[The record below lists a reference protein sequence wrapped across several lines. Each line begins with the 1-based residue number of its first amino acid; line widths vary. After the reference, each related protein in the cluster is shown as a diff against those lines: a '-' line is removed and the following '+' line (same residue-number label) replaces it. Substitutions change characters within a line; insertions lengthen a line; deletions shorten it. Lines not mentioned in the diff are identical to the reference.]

1 MFKAHSYL
9 QLPAVLAVLVLTAAP
24 ACASYGR
31 AYGQPGYGRVDDRAY
46 RSGYNEGRKDGE
58 SDAKRGRSADYDR
71 HEDYRDAD
79 DGFRGGN
86 KNEYRQVFRRG
97 YAEGYN
103 DSYRR
108 YSRNDDRPGRPGP
121 GPVFG
126 GPGRPDRSISS
137 PAAANGFRDGLAQGR
152 EDARDRHRFDPV
164 RSSRYRAGDRDYN
177 NRYGS
182 RDDYK
187 REYRAGF
194 QQGYEQGYRG
204 GRR

>member
-1 MFKAHSYL
+1 MFKAHRYL
-9 QLPAVLAVLVLTAAP
+9 QFPAALAIAVLTAAP

-46 RSGYNEGRKDGE
+46 RYGYNEGRKDGE
-58 SDAKRGRSADYDR
+58 SDGKRGRSADYDR

-79 DGFRGGN
+79 DGYRGGN
-86 KNEYRQVFRRG
+86 KNEYRQLFRRG

-108 YSRNDDRPGRPGP
+108 YARNAGRPVRPGP
-121 GPVFG
+121 PPVFG
-126 GPGRPDRSISS
+126 GPGRPGYSS
-137 PAAANGFRDGLAQGR
+137 PAAANGFRDGLEQGR
-152 EDARDRHRFDPV
+152 EDARDGDRFDPV
-164 RSSRYRAGDRDYN
+164 RSSRYRSGDHDYN
-177 NRYGS
+177 GRYGS
-182 RDDYK
+182 RDDYR
-187 REYRAGF
+187 REYRAAF